1 MLQKTKKR
9 ILLFSTLSP
18 YPFWA
23 GSETFWFD
31 FVTDKTAG
39 AVLDFHLRLAD
50 SPVTRKMAGI
60 AAESGATAS
69 FYNHFNVDFTRRNIS
84 RLRDKL
90 RGRQV
95 RTLPWYNEIRSRKY
109 DLIWFNLDGLHNLLE
124 LEDGS
129 AICRE
134 RGIPYWIILQHGYE
148 DFFLGDERSIEAVSQ
163 ISTSA
168 RRFIFVA
175 KRNQRSL
182 ERAIGRPLDNAFH
195 SANALSS
202 RKITE
207 ANAIASAW
215 SPGVNETARFFNL
228 GRFSPKDKGQHLL
241 LEALADPKWKDRN
254 WSLSFIGV
262 SGAGRSYLERL
273 IAFFGLDAAKMEI
286 VPFTDDVFSE
296 IAKNDVLLMP
306 SLAEGTPY
314 AMIESMACGRP
325 AMGTPVGGIPELITD
340 GENGWLARTI
350 DVSDIAA
357 ALEQTWE
364 DREQWANMGKLAAA
378 RIAEEFNE
386 NRTHNDLMKAIAE
399 DLA

>member
-1 MLQKTKKR
+1 M
-9 ILLFSTLSP
+9 
-18 YPFWA
+18 
-23 GSETFWFD
+23 
-31 FVTDKTAG
+31 
-39 AVLDFHLRLAD
+39 
-50 SPVTRKMAGI
+50 
-60 AAESGATAS
+60 
-69 FYNHFNVDFTRRNIS
+69 
-84 RLRDKL
+84 
-90 RGRQV
+90 
-95 RTLPWYNEIRSRKY
+95 
-109 DLIWFNLDGLHNLLE
+109 E
-124 LEDGS
+124 LEF
-129 AICRE
+129 
-134 RGIPYWIILQHGYE
+134 Y
-148 DFFLGDERSIEAVSQ
+148 
-163 ISTSA
+163 
-168 RRFIFVA
+168 RR
-175 KRNQRSL
+175 
-182 ERAIGRPLDNAFH
+182 
-195 SANALSS
+195 
-202 RKITE
+202 
-207 ANAIASAW
+207 
-215 SPGVNETARFFNL
+215 L
-228 GRFSPKDKGQHLL
+228 GR
-241 LEALADPKWKDRN
+241 
-254 WSLSFIGV
+254 
-262 SGAGRSYLERL
+262 GRSYLERL

>member
-1 MLQKTKKR
+1 MKKR

-31 FVTDKTAG
+31 FATDERVSSAF
-39 AVLDFHLRLAD
+39 DFHIRLAD
-50 SPVTRKMAGI
+50 SPVTRKMAEI

-69 FYNHFNVDFTRRNIS
+69 FYKHFNVDFTRRNIS

-90 RGRQV
+90 RGRV
-95 RTLPWYNEIRSRKY
+95 FRTLPWYDEIRSRKC
-109 DLIWFNLDGLHNLLE
+109 DLVWFNVDGLHNLLE
-124 LEDGS
+124 LAYAS
-129 AICRE
+129 VICRKL
-134 RGIPYWIILQHGYE
+134 GIPYWIILQHGYE
-148 DFFLGDERSIEAVSQ
+148 DFFLVDERAIEAVAE

-182 ERAIGRPLDNAFH
+182 ERAIGRRLDNAFH
-195 SANALSS
+195 SSNTLSS
-202 RKITE
+202 RKVAK
-207 ANAIASAW
+207 ANVIASS
-215 SPGVNETARFFNL
+215 SPAGVSETARFFNL

-241 LEALADPKWKDRN
+241 LEAFAEPKWKDRN
-254 WSLSFIGV
+254 FSLSFIGV
-262 SGAGRSYLERL
+262 SDTGKLYLERL
-273 IAFFGLDAAKMEI
+273 IAFFGLDAARIDI
-286 VPFTDDVFSE
+286 VPFTDDVFSK

-340 GENGWLARTI
+340 GENGWLARTV

-357 ALEQTWE
+357 ALERTWE
-364 DREQWANMGKLAAA
+364 DRERWADMGKRA
-378 RIAEEFNE
+378 RARVAEEFNE
-386 NRTHNDLMKAIAE
+386 DRTHDFLIKALAE